1 MLPKSSH
8 KPGCSTAVSFLDSPT
23 SLEELSPGDPLA
35 GQFEWPWKAA
45 LKWLIV
51 QIKLILLR
59 RLFAAIQHL
68 HREVPVDLNL
78 AMLRQR
84 D

>member
-1 MLPKSSH
+1 MTPRW
-8 KPGCSTAVSFLDSPT
+8 PVR
-23 SLEELSPGDPLA
+23 
-35 GQFEWPWKAA
+35 WPWKAA

-51 QIKLILLR
+51 QIKLILLP
-59 RLFAAIQHL
+59 RLFVAVWHL

-78 AMLRQR
+78 AVLSQQ